1 MSYLDF
7 DTIAAIATP
16 VGRGGIGIIRVSG
29 EKAVEVAMTFFRSV
43 SGIKRPKSHRVY
55 YGTFVDA
62 KVEVLDEVILFY
74 MKGPKSYTAEDC
86 VEIQSHASP
95 VVMRQIL
102 DCLLDEGVRLAEP
115 GEFTKRAYLN
125 GRINLSQAEAVID
138 LINARTTTSHEM
150 AISMVKGELGQ
161 KIGALRETLKGI
173 TVTLEAILDF
183 PDDVDEAIQAEAI
196 RETLGGVVIQT
207 LESLI
212 GNFDDSDIFRNGIR
226 VVIAGPP
233 NSGKSSLLNRLS
245 GQDRAIVTNVPGTT
259 RDLIDEFIHI
269 DGIAFQVTDTAGLRV
284 TEDPVE
290 KIGIERTLSRI
301 EASDLI
307 LYLVDGSLGLEAPVL
322 NQIRMY
328 VATRQCMVLVN
339 KADLTPGGAVDLLS
353 EEGLAHLTVSVKTGE
368 GMEAVKAA
376 VVSRILERLPEDRS
390 ALVPNRR
397 QVALVRKAL
406 NNVENA
412 VEGIDSQLS
421 FDAISIDIR
430 SAMDLMGEILG
441 EEVPVDI
448 LDEIFSNF
456 CIGK

>member
-29 EKAVEVAMTFFRSV
+29 SKAVEIAVSSFRSV
-43 SGIKRPKSHRVY
+43 SGMTTPKTHRVY
-55 YGTFVDA
+55 YGTFVG
-62 KVEVLDEVILFY
+62 EQGETLDEVILFY

-95 VVMRQIL
+95 VVMRKIL
-102 DCLLDEGVRLAEP
+102 DRLLVGGARLADP

-150 AISMVKGELGQ
+150 AISMVQGDLGQ
-161 KIGALRETLKGI
+161 RVGALRDTLKHI
-173 TVTLEAILDF
+173 SVTLEAILDF
-183 PDDVDEAIQAEAI
+183 PDDVDEAIQSKSI
-196 RETLGGVVIQT
+196 RDTLAGEVTETLSLFIQ
-207 LESLI
+207 S
-212 GNFDDSDIFRNGIR
+212 FDDSDIFRHGIR

-245 GQDRAIVTNVPGTT
+245 GEQKAIVTSVPGTT

-269 DGIAFQVTDTAGLRV
+269 DGIAFQVTDTAGIRA

-290 KIGIERTLSRI
+290 KIGIERTLFRI
-301 EASDLI
+301 ENSDLV
-307 LYLVDGSLGLEAPVL
+307 LYLVDGSKALTDEVLG
-322 NQIRMY
+322 QIHSISK
-328 VATRQCMVLVN
+328 TQQCMVLMN
-339 KADLTPGGAVDLLS
+339 KSDLPPGDGPGAL
-353 EEGLAHLTVSVKTGE
+353 EKEGIAFVSLSVKSGD
-368 GMEAVKAA
+368 GVEAVKSS
-376 VVSRILERLPEDRS
+376 VVSRILEGLPEDRS

-412 VEGIDSQLS
+412 VEGIDCQLS
-421 FDAISIDIR
+421 FDAIAIDIH

-441 EEVPVDI
+441 EDVRVDI

>member
-29 EKAVEVAMTFFRSV
+29 TKAVETAFASFRSV
-43 SGIKRPKSHRVY
+43 SGVTRPKSHRVY
-55 YGTFVDA
+55 YGTFVGDQE
-62 KVEVLDEVILFY
+62 EVLDEVILFY

-95 VVMRQIL
+95 VVMRKIL
-102 DCLLDEGVRLAEP
+102 DGLLASGARLAEP

-138 LINARTTTSHEM
+138 LINARTSTSHEM
-150 AISMVKGELGQ
+150 AISMVQGDLGARVT
-161 KIGALRETLKGI
+161 ALRETLKGI
-173 TVTLEAILDF
+173 SVTLEAILDF
-183 PDDVDEAIQAEAI
+183 PDDVDESIHAASIG
-196 RETLGGVVIQT
+196 ETLAGEVRDTLTLLIQ
-207 LESLI
+207 
-212 GNFDDSDIFRNGIR
+212 NFTDSDIFRNGIR

-233 NSGKSSLLNRLS
+233 NSGKSSLMNRLS
-245 GQDRAIVTNVPGTT
+245 GHERAIVTSVPGTT

-269 DGIAFQVTDTAGLRV
+269 DGIAFQVTDTAGIRA

-290 KIGIERTLSRI
+290 KIGIERTLSSI
-301 EASDLI
+301 ENSDI
-307 LYLVDGSLGLEAPVL
+307 VLYLVDGSIAVEREVVE
-322 NQIRMY
+322 QIHLISASR
-328 VATRQCMVLVN
+328 ACMVLVN
-339 KADLTPGGAVDLLS
+339 KADLPAGPTGDSLTD
-353 EEGLAHLTVSVKTGE
+353 EGIAYLPVSVKSGE
-368 GMEAVKAA
+368 GIEALKES
-376 VVSRILERLPEDRS
+376 VVSRILTSLPEDRS

-421 FDAISIDIR
+421 FDAIAIDIR

-441 EEVPVDI
+441 EEIRVDI

>member
-29 EKAVEVAMTFFRSV
+29 QQAVSIAMTFFRSA
-43 SGIKRPKSHRVY
+43 SGVTRPKSHRVY
-55 YGTFVDA
+55 YGTFEDGKGVP
-62 KVEVLDEVILFY
+62 LDEVILFY

-102 DCLLDEGVRLAEP
+102 DLLIEAGARLAEP

-150 AISMVKGELGQ
+150 AISMVKGELGET
-161 KIGALRETLKGI
+161 IAGLRESLKQI

-183 PDDVDEAIQAEAI
+183 PDDVDEEIQAETI
-196 RETLGGVVIQT
+196 RGQLAATVAP
-207 LESLI
+207 SLVALI
-212 GNFDDSDIFRNGIR
+212 ENFDQSDIFRHGIR

-269 DGIAFQVTDTAGLRV
+269 DGIAFQVTDTAGIR
-284 TEDPVE
+284 TTDDPVE

-301 EASDLI
+301 EASDLV
-307 LYLVDGSLGLEAPVL
+307 LYLVDGSHDVEGEVL
-322 NQIRMY
+322 SQIRDY
-328 VATRQCMVLVN
+328 VGSRQCLVLVN
-339 KADLTPGGAVDLLS
+339 KADLSPGGAADALKT
-353 EEGLAHLTVSVKTGE
+353 EGIEHLVVSVKTGE
-368 GMEAVKAA
+368 GMDAVKEAVVA
-376 VVSRILERLPEDRS
+376 RILARLPEDRS

-412 VEGIDSQLS
+412 VEGIDSHLS

>member
-29 EKAVEVAMTFFRSV
+29 EKAVEIGTSFFRPV
-43 SGIKRPKSHRVY
+43 SGIKEPKSHRVY
-55 YGTFVDA
+55 YGTFVNKKEEA
-62 KVEVLDEVILFY
+62 LDEVILFY

-102 DCLLDEGVRLAEP
+102 DLLLMAGARLAEP

-138 LINARTTTSHEM
+138 LINARTSISHEM
-150 AISMVKGELGQ
+150 AISMVKGELGMRV
-161 KIGALRETLKGI
+161 GALREILKEI

-183 PDDVDEAIQAEAI
+183 PDDVDEAIQADSI
-196 RETLGGVVIQT
+196 RDKLAGAVTDTLSALIQ
-207 LESLI
+207 
-212 GNFDDSDIFRNGIR
+212 NFDDSDIFRNGIR

-233 NSGKSSLLNRLS
+233 NSGKSSLMNRLS
-245 GQDRAIVTNVPGTT
+245 GQERAIVTPVPGTT
-259 RDLIDEFIHI
+259 RDLIEEFIHI
-269 DGIAFQVTDTAGLRV
+269 DGIAFHVTDTAGIRV
-284 TEDPVE
+284 TDDPVE
-290 KIGIERTLSRI
+290 KIGIERTLTRI
-301 EASDLI
+301 DASDLI
-307 LYLVDGSLGLEAPVL
+307 LYLVDGSEGLSPEVL
-322 NQIRMY
+322 QQIRSF
-328 VATRQCMVLVN
+328 VSTRQCLVLVN
-339 KADLTPGGAVDLLS
+339 KADLPPGTAVRSLS
-353 EEGLAHLTVSVKTGE
+353 DEGLDYVLVSVSTGE
-368 GMEAVKAA
+368 GIEAVKEK
-376 VVSRILERLPEDRS
+376 VVARILHGLPEDRS

-397 QVALVRKAL
+397 QVELVRKAL

-412 VEGIDSQLS
+412 VEGIDSQLT
-421 FDAISIDIR
+421 FDAIAIDIR

-441 EEVPVDI
+441 EEIRVDI

>member
-1 MSYLDF
+1 MSYLDL

-29 EKAVEVAMTFFRSV
+29 QKAVSIAMTFFRSA
-43 SGIKRPKSHRVY
+43 SGVTNPKSHRVY
-55 YGTFVDA
+55 YGTFEDGKGA
-62 KVEVLDEVILFY
+62 SLDEVILFY

-102 DCLLDEGVRLAEP
+102 DLLIEAGARLAEP

-150 AISMVKGELGQ
+150 AISMVKGELGEAVA
-161 KIGALRETLKGI
+161 GLRETLKQI
-173 TVTLEAILDF
+173 SVTLEAILDF
-183 PDDVDEAIQAEAI
+183 PDDVDEEIQAETI
-196 RETLGGVVIQT
+196 RGQLTGTVAPTLV
-207 LESLI
+207 SLI
-212 GNFDDSDIFRNGIR
+212 DNFDQSDIFRHGIR

-259 RDLIDEFIHI
+259 RDLIEEFIHI
-269 DGIAFQVTDTAGLRV
+269 DGIAFQVTDTAGIRD

-290 KIGIERTLSRI
+290 KIGIERTLSSI
-301 EASDLI
+301 EASDLV
-307 LYLVDGSLGLEAPVL
+307 LYLVDGSEDLDTDSVA
-322 NQIRMY
+322 QIRQH
-328 VATRQCMVLVN
+328 VASRQCLVLVN
-339 KADLTPGGAVDLLS
+339 KADLDPGGAAD
-353 EEGLAHLTVSVKTGE
+353 GLNAQGIEHLVVSVKTGE
-368 GMEAVKAA
+368 GLTAVKEAVVA
-376 VVSRILERLPEDRS
+376 RILTRLPEDRS

-412 VEGIDSQLS
+412 VEGIDSHLS

-441 EEVPVDI
+441 EEVQVDI

>member
-29 EKAVEVAMTFFRSV
+29 VEAVEIAFASFRSV
-43 SGIKRPKSHRVY
+43 SGVTTPKSHRVY
-55 YGTFVDA
+55 YGTFVGESD
-62 KVEVLDEVILFY
+62 EVLDEVILFY

-95 VVMRQIL
+95 VVMRKIL
-102 DCLLDEGVRLAEP
+102 DRLLASGARLAEP

-150 AISMVKGELGQ
+150 AISMVQGDLGARV
-161 KIGALRETLKGI
+161 KALREILKRI
-173 TVTLEAILDF
+173 SVTLEAILDF
-183 PDDVDEAIQAEAI
+183 PDDVDESIQADSIA
-196 RETLGGVVIQT
+196 ETLAGEVTDTLLLLIQ
-207 LESLI
+207 
-212 GNFDDSDIFRNGIR
+212 NFADSDIFRNGIR

-233 NSGKSSLLNRLS
+233 NSGKSSLMNRLS
-245 GQDRAIVTNVPGTT
+245 GHERAIVTSVPGTT

-269 DGIAFQVTDTAGLRV
+269 DGIAFQVTDTAGIRA
-284 TEDPVE
+284 TDDPVE
-290 KIGIERTLSRI
+290 KIGIERTLSSI
-301 EASDLI
+301 ENSDI
-307 LYLVDGSLGLEAPVL
+307 VLYLLDGSEGVKREVVE
-322 NQIRMY
+322 QIHLIS
-328 VATRQCMVLVN
+328 ASRQCMVLVN
-339 KADLTPGGAVDLLS
+339 KADLPSRLAGESLAVEGIAYLS
-353 EEGLAHLTVSVKTGE
+353 VSVKSGE
-368 GMEAVKAA
+368 GIEALKES
-376 VVSRILERLPEDRS
+376 VVSRILESLPEDRS

-412 VEGIDSQLS
+412 VEGIESQLS
-421 FDAISIDIR
+421 FDAIAIDIR

-441 EEVPVDI
+441 EEIRVDI

>member
-29 EKAVEVAMTFFRSV
+29 EKAVEIATSFFRPV
-43 SGIKRPKSHRVY
+43 SGVREPKSHRVY
-55 YGTFVDA
+55 YGTFVGENEEA
-62 KVEVLDEVILFY
+62 LDEVILFY

-102 DCLLDEGVRLAEP
+102 DRLLASGARLAEP

-150 AISMVKGELGQ
+150 AISMVKGELGDR
-161 KIGALRETLKGI
+161 IAGLRDTLKEI

-183 PDDVDEAIQAEAI
+183 PDDVDESIQAVMI
-196 RETLGGVVIQT
+196 RETLAGELTETLTAFIQ
-207 LESLI
+207 
-212 GNFDDSDIFRNGIR
+212 NFDDSDIFRNGIR

-233 NSGKSSLLNRLS
+233 NSGKSSLMNYLS
-245 GQDRAIVTNVPGTT
+245 GQERAIVTSVPGTT
-259 RDLIDEFIHI
+259 RDLIEEFIHI
-269 DGIAFQVTDTAGLRV
+269 DGIAFHVTDTAGIRV
-284 TEDPVE
+284 TDDPVE
-290 KIGIERTLSRI
+290 KIGIERTLTRI
-301 EASDLI
+301 DASDLV
-307 LYLVDGSLGLEAPVL
+307 LYLVDGSEGLPSEVL
-322 NQIRMY
+322 MQIRSY
-328 VATRQCMVLVN
+328 NDSRQCLVLVN
-339 KADLTPGGAVDLLS
+339 KADLPPRDALRVLEGEGVESLS
-353 EEGLAHLTVSVKTGE
+353 VSVKTGE
-368 GMEAVKAA
+368 GIDAVKER
-376 VVSRILERLPEDRS
+376 VVARILDSLPEDRS

-397 QVALVRKAL
+397 QVELVRKAL

-421 FDAISIDIR
+421 FDAIAIDIR

-441 EEVPVDI
+441 EEVRVDI

>member
-29 EKAVEVAMTFFRSV
+29 EKAVKIAMSFFRPV
-43 SGIKRPKSHRVY
+43 SGVTEPKSHRVY
-55 YGTFVDA
+55 YGTFVGEKEEA
-62 KVEVLDEVILFY
+62 LDEVILFY

-102 DCLLDEGVRLAEP
+102 DLLLASGARLAEP

-150 AISMVKGELGQ
+150 AISMVKGELGAR
-161 KIGALRETLKGI
+161 IAGLRDMLKEI

-183 PDDVDEAIQAEAI
+183 PDDVDESIQADMI
-196 RETLGGVVIQT
+196 RGKLAGEMTETLTAFIQ
-207 LESLI
+207 
-212 GNFDDSDIFRNGIR
+212 NFDDSDIFRNGIR

-233 NSGKSSLLNRLS
+233 NSGKSSLMNYLS
-245 GQDRAIVTNVPGTT
+245 GEERAIVTSVPGTT
-259 RDLIDEFIHI
+259 RDLIEEFIHI
-269 DGIAFQVTDTAGLRV
+269 DGIAFHVTDTAGIRV
-284 TEDPVE
+284 TDDPVE
-290 KIGIERTLSRI
+290 KIGIERTLTRI
-301 EASDLI
+301 DASDLV
-307 LYLVDGSLGLEAPVL
+307 LYLVDGSEGLPSEVL
-322 NQIRMY
+322 TQIRSY
-328 VATRQCMVLVN
+328 NDSRQCIVLVN
-339 KADLTPGGAVDLLS
+339 KADLPPRGALGVLEGEGIECLS
-353 EEGLAHLTVSVKTGE
+353 VSVKTGE
-368 GMEAVKAA
+368 GIDAVKEK
-376 VVSRILERLPEDRS
+376 VVARILDSLPEDRS

-397 QVALVRKAL
+397 QVELVRKAL

-421 FDAISIDIR
+421 FDAIAIDIR

-441 EEVPVDI
+441 EEVRVDI

>member
-29 EKAVEVAMTFFRSV
+29 EKAVEIAMSFFRPV
-43 SGIKRPKSHRVY
+43 SGVREPKSHRVY
-55 YGTFVDA
+55 YGTFVG
-62 KVEVLDEVILFY
+62 EHEETLDEVILFY

-102 DCLLDEGVRLAEP
+102 DLLLASGARLADP

-161 KIGALRETLKGI
+161 RIAGLRDTLKGI
-173 TVTLEAILDF
+173 SVTLEAILDF
-183 PDDVDEAIQAEAI
+183 PDDVDESIQAEII
-196 RETLGGVVIQT
+196 RGALAGEVTQT
-207 LESLI
+207 LTAFI
-212 GNFDDSDIFRNGIR
+212 QNFDDSDIFRNGIR

-233 NSGKSSLLNRLS
+233 NSGKSSLMNYLS
-245 GQDRAIVTNVPGTT
+245 GEERAIVTSVPGTT
-259 RDLIDEFIHI
+259 RDLIEEFIHI
-269 DGIAFQVTDTAGLRV
+269 DGIAFHVTDTAGIRV
-284 TEDPVE
+284 TDDPVE
-290 KIGIERTLSRI
+290 KIGIERTLTRI
-301 EASDLI
+301 DASDLV
-307 LYLVDGSLGLEAPVL
+307 LYLVDGSEGLPSEVL
-322 NQIRMY
+322 TQIRAY
-328 VATRQCMVLVN
+328 NDSRQCLVLVN
-339 KADLTPGGAVDLLS
+339 KSDLPHRGACGVLEGEGIECLS
-353 EEGLAHLTVSVKTGE
+353 VSVKTGE
-368 GMEAVKAA
+368 GIDAVKEK
-376 VVSRILERLPEDRS
+376 VVARILDSLPEDRS

-397 QVALVRKAL
+397 QVELVRKAL

-421 FDAISIDIR
+421 FDAIAIDIR

-441 EEVPVDI
+441 EEVRVDI

>member
-1 MSYLDF
+1 MDF

-29 EKAVEVAMTFFRSV
+29 PQAVAIAMTFFRSA
-43 SGIKRPKSHRVY
+43 SGVTAPKSHRVY
-55 YGTFVDA
+55 YGTFVG
-62 KVEVLDEVILFY
+62 ETQEPLDEVILFY

-102 DCLLDEGVRLAEP
+102 DCLLASGARLAEP

-150 AISMVKGELGQ
+150 AISMVKGELGE
-161 KIGALRETLKGI
+161 KIAQLRETLKNI
-173 TVTLEAILDF
+173 AVRVEAILDF
-183 PDDVDEAIQAEAI
+183 PDDVDEEIQAQHVRGLLAGEVT
-196 RETLGGVVIQT
+196 ETLT
-207 LESLI
+207 ALI

-290 KIGIERTLSRI
+290 KIGIQRTLSRI
-301 EASDLI
+301 EASDLV
-307 LYLVDGSLGLEAPVL
+307 LYLVDGSQGLAPEVLG
-322 NQIRMY
+322 QIRSY
-328 VATRQCMVLVN
+328 LTTRQCLVLVN
-339 KADLTPGGAVDLLS
+339 KADLTPGAAAGVLLQ
-353 EEGLAHLTVSVKTGE
+353 EGIDFLSVSVKTGE
-368 GMEAVKAA
+368 GLDAVKET
-376 VVSRILERLPEDRS
+376 VVARILTRLPEDRS

-412 VEGIDSQLS
+412 VEGIDSHLS

-430 SAMDLMGEILG
+430 SSMDLMGEILG
-441 EEVPVDI
+441 EEVQVDV
-448 LDEIFSNF
+448 LDEIFSHF